1 MRRAETKR
9 FRAAVVAVA
18 LSIAGCGGGGGDG
31 GGSAPDTVAP
41 DTVATDTTAPV
52 TTGST
57 TTVPST
63 VGSTEPTTQPVA
75 VPVRT
80 GADVLVADGLG
91 ELRGQRVGLI
101 VHQTSVVDG
110 VHLIDWVADA
120 ADVELAAIFAPEH
133 GLRGVADAGELVA
146 DSVDADTGVP
156 VHSLYGSTRAPTA
169 EMLAGIDTLVFDL
182 QDVGTRFYTYT
193 ATMGLA
199 MQAAAEHGVR
209 FVVLDRPNPIGGER
223 VEGFARTP
231 DHVSFVSQYPTPAT
245 HGLTGGEL
253 ATMIVGETWLPGLDG
268 LDLSVVDLHGWS
280 RAHLWDDTGRDWRPP
295 SPGLPSST
303 SALVYPG
310 TVLVEATDLSY
321 GRGTLTPFTMVGA
334 PWADAEALAA
344 ELDARALPGVRFE
357 ATTFVPADIPD
368 MATDPPFEGVEV
380 HGVEIVPTDPSS
392 FEPVRTGLHVL
403 EVFQAASLAAGEGS
417 IVDRAAMFDL
427 LAGTTELRLGLEAGT
442 PADDLVAA
450 WQADVA
456 AFEALRAPYLRY

>member
-1 MRRAETKR
+1 M
-9 FRAAVVAVA
+9 
-18 LSIAGCGGGGGDG
+18 
-31 GGSAPDTVAP
+31 
-41 DTVATDTTAPV
+41 
-52 TTGST
+52 
-57 TTVPST
+57 
-63 VGSTEPTTQPVA
+63 
-75 VPVRT
+75 RT
-80 GADVLVADGLG
+80 GAEVLVTGGLG

-110 VHLIDWVADA
+110 THLIDWVADA

-231 DHVSFVSQYPTPAT
+231 DQVSFVSQYPTPAT
-245 HGLTGGEL
+245 HGLTAGEL
-253 ATMIVGETWLPGLDG
+253 ATMIVGEAWLPGLDG
-268 LDLSVVDLHGWS
+268 LDLTVVDLDGWERS
-280 RAHLWDDTGRDWRPP
+280 QLWDDTGREWLAP

-344 ELDARALPGVRFE
+344 ELNGRGLPGVVFE
-357 ATTFVPADIPD
+357 ATSFVPADIEN
-368 MATDPPFEGVEV
+368 MATDPPYEGVEV
-380 HGVEIVPTDPSS
+380 FGVEIVPTDPAV

-403 EVFQAASLAAGEGS
+403 EAFQAASLAAGEGS
-417 IVDRAAMFDL
+417 IIDRAAMFDL

-456 AFEALRAPYLRY
+456 AFGALRTPYLRY